1 MIWLASAVSLFFLAL
16 TLINALTIGRPKK
29 SENIITSAVAVL
41 IPMRNEESSVRH
53 CLASALGQENLSR
66 VKVLVLDDLS
76 TDKTGDLLLQEV
88 EKDNKNILEIIEGGA
103 LPNGWLGKNYACH
116 QLAQHCESEYL
127 VFLDADVRLTPA
139 AISSSISMMEE
150 MKWDFISPYPRQIV
164 GSWLERLLQP
174 LLQWSW
180 FATVP
185 LRIAE
190 RFKISSMAVANGQ
203 FFILRAAS
211 YKKVGGHESI
221 KSEILDDIE
230 LARSLLRAGSSGGVV
245 DGSRLAYCR
254 MYSNTADVK
263 NGYTKSL
270 WKAFGNPL
278 GSVLVALLLAISGIL
293 PLVAGILG
301 SPLGWFAYFVIVL
314 SRLVAAVK
322 TRSYWQSA
330 LLHPIS
336 IAALLTLLAL
346 SWIGKSRGTLQW
358 RGRKV

>member
-1 MIWLASAVSLFFLAL
+1 VIWLASALSLYFLAL
-16 TLINALTIGRPKK
+16 TLINALTIGRPRK
-29 SENIITSAVAVL
+29 SENIITSAVAIL
-41 IPMRNEESSVRH
+41 IPMRNEESSVSE

-66 VKVLVLDDLS
+66 MKVLVLDDLS
-76 TDKTGDLLLQEV
+76 TDKTRDLLLHEID
-88 EKDNKNILEIIEGGA
+88 KDNKNILEIIAGGA

-116 QLAQHCESEYL
+116 QLAQ
-127 VFLDADVRLTPA
+127 
-139 AISSSISMMEE
+139 
-150 MKWDFISPYPRQIV
+150 Q
-164 GSWLERLLQP
+164 
-174 LLQWSW
+174 
-180 FATVP
+180 
-185 LRIAE
+185 
-190 RFKISSMAVANGQ
+190 
-203 FFILRAAS
+203 
-211 YKKVGGHESI
+211 KVGGHESI

-230 LARSLLRAGSSGGVV
+230 LARSLLRAGSSGSVV

-254 MYSNTADVK
+254 MYSNAADVK

-314 SRLVAAVK
+314 SRLVVAVK

-336 IAALLTLLAL
+336 IAAFLILLAL